1 MITLLVTADLMTASQ
16 VSAAAGDA
24 GVELLTAETASQ
36 AIRMASENDLACVIL
51 DLSTPALDVSNVVVQ
66 LKELEP
72 SPRVIAF
79 GPHVHVEK
87 LKAAR
92 TAGCDEVLTR
102 GQFYEQMRQVLQS
115 GLG

>member
-1 MITLLVTADLMTASQ
+1 MKTILITADLMTASQ
-16 VSAAAGDA
+16 VAAAAGDA
-24 GVELLTAETASQ
+24 GVELLTAESAAQ
-36 AIRMASENDLACVIL
+36 AVSMASENDLACVIL
-51 DLSTPALDVSNVVVQ
+51 DLSTPALDVANVVVQ
-66 LKELEP
+66 MKEQQP
-72 SPRVIAF
+72 PARVIAF

-115 GLG
+115 GIG